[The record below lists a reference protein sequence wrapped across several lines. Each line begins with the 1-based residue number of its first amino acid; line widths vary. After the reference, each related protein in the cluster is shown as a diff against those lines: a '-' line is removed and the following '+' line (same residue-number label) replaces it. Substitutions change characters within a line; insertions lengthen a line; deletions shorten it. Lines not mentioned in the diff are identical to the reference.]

1 MKRILILLCFGM
13 ISLPGICQ
21 TRPDTIKICKDLELI
36 KISENAIIHVSYA
49 NVSGYGRVSAN
60 GLIFI
65 NKSDAFLFDTPWTD
79 SLTVVLVTY
88 LKDHLNLK
96 IKGFVP
102 NHWHNDCMGGLGYLQ
117 IKGIESYANQ
127 RTIDIARAKRLAFP
141 VHGFVDSLQ
150 LTLGNK
156 VIRCYYFGAA
166 HSLDNIVVWIP
177 SEKILFPGCMVKSLN
192 STDLGNIADGD
203 INAYPVTIEK
213 VIKKFR
219 TAEIVIPGHGQSG
232 GLELLFH
239 TRDLVRKQI
248 NKN

>member
-1 MKRILILLCFGM
+1 MKRILFLLLLALT
-13 ISLPGICQ
+13 SLSGVCQ

-127 RTIDIARAKRLAFP
+127 RTIDIARAKRLAVP

-150 LTLGNK
+150 LKLGDK
-156 VIRCYYFGAA
+156 VIRCYYPGAA

-232 GLELLFH
+232 GSELLFH